1 MSKMFIASDIH
12 GDAQTTEKLLRRYRE
27 SGAEKLVLLGDVLYH
42 GPRNDLPEG
51 YAPKKVIELL
61 NPFKN
66 EILAVRGNCDVY
78 SKLPLEESL
87 QAEDKSIFIT
97 HGHLYG
103 VKSSTERL
111 MYAGV
116 EREADI
122 ILFGHTHEG
131 LCEYVDEECFGR
143 PFYLVNPGSIAQPM
157 YGNPTFAVIEIR
169 NSDVLVS
176 VAPLY

>member
-1 MSKMFIASDIH
+1 MKIIVISDSHGSTYNIKALFSMHKDADYYIH
-12 GDAQTTEKLLRRYRE
+12 
-27 SGAEKLVLLGDVLYH
+27 LGDGCEDFVRLCVE
-42 GPRNDLPEG
+42 RNLP
-51 YAPKKVIELL
+51 Y
-61 NPFKN
+61 
-66 EILAVRGNCDVY
+66 LAVRGNCDVY
-78 SKLPLEESL
+78 SKLPLEESI

-157 YGNPTFAVIEIR
+157 YGNPTFALIEIR